1 MSTPVV
7 VYRDELLP
15 YSETFIPAQVEH
27 YSTYR
32 GVYVGTTRTTQAD
45 ALIPVE
51 KSIVL
56 SDFVS
61 SPAVWK
67 TAFKLAGVIHPG
79 WLNALKELSPH
90 LIHAHFGLDGVFAL
104 PLAQRL
110 QIPLIVT
117 FHGYFATADIQLNPN
132 LTFASNFFKQR
143 GKFFRELYAR
153 RRDRLFQNAHCGIAV
168 SDFIRSQ
175 LIAKGYPADKIQ
187 VHYIG
192 IDIDQFVPNPR
203 VERESVVLFVGRF
216 VEKKGCQ
223 YLIQAMSQVQ
233 AVMPEVELVMIG
245 NGPLKPRLEELAK
258 NTLKRYRF
266 LGVQPSTVVREW
278 MNRASVLCAPSLTTE
293 TGESEGLPIVV
304 LEAMAMQ
311 LPVVSS
317 FHAGIPEAIAHA
329 ETGFLSA
336 EKDWQTLAQNILIL
350 LQNRELHNQF
360 AIAARNRVEQQFNL
374 KHNTA
379 KLETCYSQ
387 AALEYYSRR

>member
-1 MSTPVV
+1 MSTPIII
-7 VYRDELLP
+7 YRDELLP

-32 GVYVGTTRTTQAD
+32 GVYVGTSRTTQA

-61 SPAVWK
+61 SPAAWK
-67 TAFKLAGVIHPG
+67 TAFKLAGVIYPG
-79 WLNALKELSPH
+79 WFNALRALSPR

-117 FHGYFATADIQLNPN
+117 FHGYFATADIQLSPN

-143 GKFFRELYAR
+143 GKFFRELYVR

-175 LIAKGYPADKIQ
+175 LIAKGYPSDKIQ

-192 IDIDQFVPNPR
+192 IDVDQFVPNFKG
-203 VERESVVLFVGRF
+203 EREPVVLFVGRL

-223 YLIQAMSQVQ
+223 YLIRAMSQVQ
-233 AVMPEVELVMIG
+233 AAMPEVELVVIG
-245 NGPLKPRLEELAK
+245 NGALKSTLEELAK

-266 LGVQPSTVVREW
+266 LGAQPSTVVREW
-278 MNRASVLCAPSLTTE
+278 MNRASVLCAPSVTTAI
-293 TGESEGLPIVV
+293 GESEGLPIVV

-329 ETGFLSA
+329 ETGFLAA
-336 EKDWQTLAQNILIL
+336 EKDWQSLAQNILIL
-350 LQNRELHNQF
+350 LQNRELQNQF

-379 KLETCYSQ
+379 KLE
-387 AALEYYSRR
+387 AYYSEILHQQQALR